1 MADQV
6 ICSTHNVLNDSCL
19 CTSKL
24 NKLGGPSHPSPFSL
38 CSNLFFYLFIF
49 GFLSSQLFLYYRDSE
64 QSSEIS
70 DLNRR
75 YIDKIDENNLID
87 FASASAGGKI
97 VKEKSSYSLKQNPID
112 LLISDNNSPGQ
123 CWGFEGHIGWAYIE
137 LPQTIL
143 LNSFEV
149 IHLNSLDYSSAPKN
163 FQLSGVEKNGQLNKI
178 YSGSLDMTI
187 KSESR
192 KTSFL
197 FKASEVL
204 SYSIILLNITSNHGG
219 KQTCVYQLKVHGQPA
234 N

>member
-1 MADQV
+1 MAEQV
-6 ICSTHNVLNDSCL
+6 ICSTHNVLNDTCL
-19 CTSKL
+19 CTTKL
-24 NKLGGPSHPSPFSL
+24 KKLSGPLHPSPFSV

-49 GFLSSQLFLYYRDSE
+49 GFLSSQLFLYYRDSRL
-64 QSSEIS
+64 SSEIS

-75 YIDKIDENNLID
+75 YIEKTNDSNLID
-87 FASASAGGKI
+87 FASANAGGRIIKG
-97 VKEKSSYSLKQNPID
+97 KSSSSLKQNPID

-123 CWGFEGHIGWAYIE
+123 CWGFEGHTGWAYIE

-143 LNSFEV
+143 LNSFEI

-163 FQLSGVEKNGQLNKI
+163 FQLSGIEKNGEMKKVF
-178 YSGSLDMTI
+178 SGILDMTI

-192 KTSFL
+192 KSSFL
-197 FKASEVL
+197 FEASEGL
-204 SYSIILLNITSNHGG
+204 SFSSILLNITSNHGG